1 MVVYSPLFPPYRGM
15 SDSPVF
21 NWIAEVLVRFLCDHD
36 DPAWTMDRHYND
48 KKCLRGTCRC
58 CFARDV
64 LNLPLPQNED
74 ACEMCSTAWRLSTV
88 SRILHIRILKKIAIA
103 HGQALPRYWSG
114 WPGSSLPPWWHCHGT
129 SPVADGGYKPQAVG
143 QPEIEPYSA
152 FGAAPPTELVYWWPV
167 WPHGKPKTHVRLVYR
182 LIDEEEGYEPQ
193 WKWGQERWAR
203 WAERGR
209 SSSSQ
214 HWPAAEIEADDTFGA
229 APPVADEKTEHW
241 GYKPQWNWYK
251 PQDEWERERWA
262 GWIRHSCS
270 SYVDSR
276 YGEQQS
282 SWGSQTSFTTESRT

>member
-1 MVVYSPLFPPYRGM
+1 MKGEPASEYSRLFPVREAM
-15 SDSPVF
+15 SHIAVF
-21 NWIAEVLVRFLCDHD
+21 NEIASVVVHFLCDHD
-36 DPAWTMDRHYND
+36 LDVWTSDRQYND
-48 KKCLRGTCRC
+48 KQCLRGTCRC

-74 ACEMCSTAWRLSTV
+74 FCEMCLTAWRLSTLSYTWKIIV
-88 SRILHIRILKKIAIA
+88 IQHGKK
-103 HGQALPRYWSG
+103 LPRYWMG
-114 WPGSSLPPWWHCHGT
+114 WQKSSYSPWYLHHGT
-129 SPVADGGYKPQAVG
+129 NLFADGGYKPQAVG

-262 GWIRHSCS
+262 GWIPS
-270 SYVDSR
+270 S
-276 YGEQQS
+276 S
-282 SWGSQTSFTTESRT
+282 SQIWSAAE